1 MSRLNL
7 FTLAALALCAAL
19 VFAGCGEAERTD
31 FKDPSEL
38 PPISADAAAAA
49 RSEDEAVADAER
61 AEAQKTTPSRSAG
74 RR

>member
-1 MSRLNL
+1 MSRLNAL
-7 FTLAALALCAAL
+7 TLAALAICAAM
-19 VFAGCGEAERTD
+19 VIAGCGEAERTV

-61 AEAQKTTPSRSAG
+61 AEGQKTAPSRSAG